1 MFISFFILSET
12 EFPQGIMY
20 TIGVV
25 LFPIYKKWPRLR
37 NRSAYVGLPI
47 IALSLFAASFA
58 GSVWHLT
65 LTQGILYGIGGS
77 LVYYP
82 TFLFLDE
89 WFIRRKGFAFG
100 VMWVSH
106 IFPLPL
112 TI

>member
-1 MFISFFILSET
+1 
-12 EFPQGIMY
+12 MY
-20 TIGVV
+20 MIGVV

-47 IALSLFAASFA
+47 IALSLLAASFA
-58 GSVWHLT
+58 NSVWHLT
-65 LTQGILYGIGGS
+65 LTQGMLYGLGGA

-100 VMWVSH
+100 VMWVS
-106 IFPLPL
+106 F
-112 TI
+112 TTTGQFR

>member
-1 MFISFFILSET
+1 MFISFFTLSET

-37 NRSAYVGLPI
+37 NRSAYIGLPI

-77 LVYYP
+77 LAYYP